1 MLGLVL
7 YIFALMKKLFF
18 FAVLVLFTFSITKS
32 QINLKN
38 GLVAYYALDG
48 HAVDSGP
55 NALNGTIIGSPLSS
69 VSRFGKPNTA
79 FKLDGSNDAVMVPH
93 NSKLNLT
100 ADKSISLWYKIES
113 STGLPFY
120 PIILYKPGK
129 TDYPTFGIFFH
140 EDPAYGSTWRKVSF
154 IQGNISNINKETV
167 TAQNYQ
173 NYVNQW
179 VHIAATYSTGD
190 GYMRIYFNGSISD
203 SLNVGM
209 FTSNSSTDSMSIG
222 RGRSG
227 HYPGSYFKG
236 HLDDIRIYDRP
247 LNKQEVDSLYKEHFF
262 VYSYQSSI
270 ICGGDS
276 LLAGGKYRKTAG
288 QYFDTISLANK
299 VDSVVITNLTVN
311 PSYLMLQTV
320 TICSGG
326 KIVLGGK
333 LRTAAGIYYD
343 SLKTDKGCDSIIKT
357 TLVVNH
363 SYYIHRTI
371 NLCSGQTYLAGG
383 ANQTATG
390 TYYDSLLTD
399 KGCDSIITT
408 TLIINPNYVIR
419 KSIEICQGDSLV
431 LGGKYRK
438 TTGIYYD
445 SLLTGKNCDSIIITN
460 LTVNPVYSFN
470 RTAKICNGDSI
481 YLEKKY
487 RKAAGIYYDTL
498 YTRKGCDSIIITH
511 LIINSSYL
519 ISNNLEICKG
529 DSVLIAGS
537 YRYTAGL
544 YSQNLNTVN
553 GCDSIIETTLEVN
566 PVYVISDNFS
576 ICGGDSVLVRG
587 NYIKTAGVYYDTLS
601 TIKGCDSIL
610 VTKVTVNTINPL
622 VTKNAQVLIAQESG
636 AVYQWLDCDNGNSP
650 IFGET
655 QQSFIATSNGNY
667 AVAITKNFCSDT
679 SICYSVTSYTGIDN
693 ELEKSLSVY
702 PNPAKEWFTI
712 DLDKNY
718 SQIQVTLITITGK
731 QVAVYTEN
739 SNSQITIPTARL
751 TAGVYLLEIVADG
764 KQSYSKIMVE

>member
-38 GLVAYYALDG
+38 GLVAYYTLDG
-48 HAVDSGP
+48 HAVDSGS
-55 NALNGTIIGSPLSS
+55 NGLDGTLIGGVKD
-69 VSRFGKPNTA
+69 VSRFMRPTA
-79 FKLDGSNDAVMVPH
+79 TRFNGAGDGMSVPH
-93 NSKLNLT
+93 SSLLNLT
-100 ADKSISLWYKIES
+100 SDKSISVWYKL
-113 STGLPFY
+113 STTSGFTPF
-120 PIILYKPGK
+120 PMLVYKAGVSY
-129 TDYPTFGIFFH
+129 YPTYGIQFL
-140 EDPAYGSTWRKVSF
+140 EDAGYGANRYKVSF
-154 IQGNISNINKETV
+154 IFGTGT
-167 TAQNYQ
+167 TANYTCNTKQ
-173 NYVNQW
+173 DYRNYVNQW
-179 VHIAATYSTGD
+179 VHIVASYSSSD
-190 GYMRIYFNGSISD
+190 GYMRTYFNGTISD
-203 SLNVGM
+203 SLYIGLIS
-209 FTSNSSTDSMSIG
+209 SNSSADSLKVG
-222 RGRSG
+222 KGLAPNSG
-227 HYPGSYFKG
+227 NYFKG
-236 HLDDIRIYDRP
+236 HIDDLKIYNRS
-247 LNKQEVDSLYKEHFF
+247 LTKLEVQALYNEHLVVNSTRSFNF
-262 VYSYQSSI
+262 CQ
-270 ICGGDS
+270 GDS
-276 LLAGGKYRKTAG
+276 ILLGGVYRKTSG
-288 QYFDTISLANK
+288 KYYDTLFLTNN

-431 LGGKYRK
+431 SGGKYRK

-470 RTAKICNGDSI
+470 RTDKICNGDSI

-487 RKAAGIYYDTL
+487 RKTAGIYYDTL

-511 LIINSSYL
+511 LTINSSYL

-537 YRYTAGL
+537 YRYTTGL

-553 GCDSIIETTLEVN
+553 GCDSIIETTLKVN
-566 PVYVISDNFS
+566 PVYVISNNFS

-610 VTKVTVNTINPL
+610 VTTVTVNTINPL

-718 SQIQVTLITITGK
+718 SQIQVTLITIAGK